1 VEDQLSHAPPT
12 KFKLVIDFNVESFS
26 HQLAEAWH
34 CHERE
39 GRGFR
44 WTKKEASCYLESQ
57 DAVRHLCLT
66 GYSPHSNHLE
76 VWVDAIGVGEH
87 SVGGE
92 SQVQVEYLIPFKDT
106 SQRIFQ
112 ICICCD
118 RDFPTEDSRNTREL
132 GLMIFSI
139 GLG

>member
-12 KFKLVIDFNVESFS
+12 KFKPVIDFNVESFS

-44 WTKKEASCYLESQ
+44 WTKKEASCYQESQ

-76 VWVDAIGVGEH
+76 VWVDAIRVGEH

-112 ICICCD
+112 IRICCD
-118 RDFPTEDSRNTREL
+118 RDFPSEDSRNTREL